1 MNNLTLTPEALTT
14 ENFSPFGQVISCEN
28 IEHTTINDGYA
39 EKYADLALIDTQEDQ
54 GSTGVHI
61 FVAKKRQF
69 PLQITML
76 EKHPFFSQAFIPR
89 GKTQFVV
96 VVAPPS
102 DELVIE
108 NVRAFI
114 SNGDQGINYSRGVWH
129 FPLITLD
136 DNSHFIV
143 IDRKH
148 KTDIDSIEQ
157 CIVKPINDIH
167 ITLELS
173 L

>member
-28 IEHTTINDGYA
+28 TDHTTINDGYA
-39 EKYADLALIDTQEDQ
+39 EKYADLALIDTKEDQ
-54 GSTGVHI
+54 GSTSIHI

-69 PLQITML
+69 PFQITML

-89 GKTQFVV
+89 AKTQFVV

-102 DELVIE
+102 EDLVIE
-108 NVRAFI
+108 NLRAFI

-148 KTDIDSIEQ
+148 KVDIDSIEQ
-157 CIVKPINDIH
+157 CIVRPINDVH